1 MQNHRS
7 ALARA
12 EALHIWCFQWTS
24 AYVMSCARALLDDGS
39 QLSWINSLIRP
50 LNGLLNL
57 RLGNRSRSRIAVC
70 CSIPYFARPLNQRM
84 FKAHK
89 MLTAK
94 QSTLHTTER
103 PDALTLRRGS
113 HSPDRSLDSRAA
125 VESALPSASI
135 PAHPHPSFDHPSIH
149 NPPSPSPSTL
159 PCSSHPSYVPTFP
172 LLKICYHSLNIQHTP
187 STNMHLQPCRVQVCP
202 ALR

>member
-1 MQNHRS
+1 
-7 ALARA
+7 
-12 EALHIWCFQWTS
+12 
-24 AYVMSCARALLDDGS
+24 MSCARALLDDGS

-135 PAHPHPSFDHPSIH
+135 LAHPHPSFDHPSIH
-149 NPPSPSPSTL
+149 NPPSIP
-159 PCSSHPSYVPTFP
+159 FP
-172 LLKICYHSLNIQHTP
+172 LYTPMLVSPILRPHLPIAQDLLSQSQHPTHSFH
-187 STNMHLQPCRVQVCP
+187 
-202 ALR
+202 